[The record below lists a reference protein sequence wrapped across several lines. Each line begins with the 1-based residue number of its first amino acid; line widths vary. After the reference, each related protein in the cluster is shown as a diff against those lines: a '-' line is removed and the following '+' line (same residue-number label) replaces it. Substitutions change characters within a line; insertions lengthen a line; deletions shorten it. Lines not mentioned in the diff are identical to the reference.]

1 MWWFPLQE
9 IQNPFVEFIRS
20 FLATFGLGG
29 YAEVVAVIPFLL
41 LLYVIYLIIMRS
53 ITLSFR
59 RVGMPAEAISGVRL
73 LVRLLF
79 FGIAF
84 TTVLSATSV
93 ISGEALITGGAIFG
107 TAIGLA
113 FSRALSNMVSGFYVL
128 GARPFRVGDY
138 VRIGDIEGVVLEL
151 TLNYTRLLL
160 PDMTKQ
166 LVPNNKVVESEVTNF
181 RVRADELMFERGVNQ
196 EKEKRGSIFKS
207 ALIGL
212 KDLAKGA
219 EVYRYTF
226 DLQVSKEYS
235 FKKVLAY
242 VEEVCERHAEDFLE
256 KPEVG
261 YWANTNLGIIYRI
274 AFIVRQPMEILGVG
288 AALQAEIADF
298 HEALRKSKS

>member
-1 MWWFPLQE
+1 M
-9 IQNPFVEFIRS
+9 EFIRS
-20 FLATFGLGG
+20 FLATFGLGD
-29 YAEVVAVIPFLL
+29 YAEVIAVIPFLL

-79 FGIAF
+79 FGIAL

-138 VRIGDIEGVVLEL
+138 VRIGDVEGVVLEL

-166 LVPNNKVVESEVTNF
+166 LVPNNKVIDSEVTNF
-181 RVRADELMFERGVNQ
+181 RIRADELMFERGVHQ

-207 ALIGL
+207 ALSGL
-212 KDLAKGA
+212 KDLAKGT

-226 DLQVSKEYS
+226 DLQVSKDYS

-242 VEEVCERHAEDFLE
+242 VEEVCDKHAENFLE

-261 YWANTNLGIIYRI
+261 YWANTNLSIVYRI
-274 AFIVRQPMEILGVG
+274 AFIVKQPMEILGVG

-298 HEALRKSKS
+298 HESLRESRT